1 MKRFF
6 SNTIPVLSG
15 FEANHAFKVLR
26 CKEGELVEII
36 DGSGKLFRAKIF
48 SVHKNEAQL
57 VDLELLEHQTENQN
71 KLSIAIAP
79 TKNSDRIEFFLE
91 KATEIGVDNIYFIE
105 THRTER
111 NKTNISRYYNKVVS
125 ACKQSKQLY
134 LPIMHTIQSY
144 DELLASHHI
153 KAYEQLFIA
162 HCNET
167 TKQLLTHQ
175 YQKNKQALLLIGP
188 EGDFTEEEINL
199 ALNKNFVPVSLGNTI
214 LRVETAGI
222 VACVTVNNIN
232 NENSL

>member
-6 SNTIPVLSG
+6 SNTIPILSG

-26 CKEGELVEII
+26 CKEGELVEVF
-36 DGSGKLFRAKIF
+36 DGNGKLYRAKIF

-57 VDLELLEHQTENQN
+57 VDLELIENQIENKN

-91 KATEIGVDNIYFIE
+91 KATEIGINNIYFIE
-105 THRTER
+105 THRTEK
-111 NKTNISRYYNKVVS
+111 NKTNINRFYNIVVS
-125 ACKQSKQLY
+125 ACKQSKQLF
-134 LPIMHTIQSY
+134 LPTMFALQSFK
-144 DELLASHHI
+144 EFLSSHEI
-153 KAYEQLFIA
+153 KVYQQLFIA
-162 HCNET
+162 HCLEN
-167 TKQLLTHQ
+167 TKQFLTQVYHANQ
-175 YQKNKQALLLIGP
+175 QALLLIGP
-188 EGDFTEEEINL
+188 EGDFTEEEINI

-222 VACVTVNNIN
+222 VACVSINNIN